1 MYAQEQDRPL
11 NFTSVQAPI
20 NPVFYSY
27 YIATPESGIKKRK
40 KERKSCSS
48 VLGRKVLSTWPE
60 WLTRLQ
66 LDGRFNSEAP
76 RTHLRGKGP
85 RLTSLLFLVT

>member
-40 KERKSCSS
+40 KKER
-48 VLGRKVLSTWPE
+48 VAAQFW
-60 WLTRLQ
+60 
-66 LDGRFNSEAP
+66 A
-76 RTHLRGKGP
+76 GKCYQHG
-85 RLTSLLFLVT
+85 LNG